1 MPTAPTLPL
10 LYTYEKDITQT
21 LDTIDD
27 LGVALEFVD
36 DFDPEYVCRDAAGK
50 RVRVIVW
57 DLELL
62 ALQVVPDDF
71 DASGIEI
78 RQWADPDG
86 TTVWVE
92 YFAGE
97 ALRSVVK
104 ASGNR
109 TVAQPE
115 TWHGDV
121 AVPSSDGG
129 TGSSMS
135 PAEFNVLWMKAKGVK
150 RPS

>member
-10 LYTYEKDITQT
+10 RYTDEEDITQT
-21 LDTIDD
+21 LDNIDD

-36 DFDPEYVCRDAAGK
+36 DFDPEYVCRDAEGH

-57 DLELL
+57 DLALL

-71 DASGIEI
+71 DAGRVEI
-78 RQWADPDG
+78 RQWAESDG
-86 TTVWVE
+86 TSVWVE

-97 ALRSVVK
+97 ALRSAVK
-104 ASGNR
+104 GPESK
-109 TVAQPE
+109 TVSHPE

-121 AVPSSDGG
+121 PVPADGG
-129 TGSSMS
+129 TESSMS

-150 RPS
+150 R